1 MDDEESLYVSDTEK
15 HEVRRWRMGEKNG
28 TVVAGGNGEGNRR
41 DQLDYPYSIVVDQDH
56 SVYVSDW
63 NNHRVMKWMKGAKEG
78 IIVAGGNGKGDALT
92 QLHYPNGL
100 FVDRLNTV
108 YVADSK
114 NHRIMRW
121 PQGATSGSVNKR
133 LHAIVHDSI
142 FTNCLTLMK
151 NVSVDSID
159 PLSDPILDQFFLQI
173 LPSIHHKIKW
183 FNLESSSMKRILL
196 ATNYPN
202 LYGLGLYDIEIE
214 TALSFFSGESCL
226 TSIDKNQI
234 FEFVIKRTTYGKV
247 NLTKDMNSRILARIF
262 TTFSNL
268 QYLNFCASSIW
279 NEQLAFLNPY
289 PGINSSTLLE
299 LHILLVSFSD
309 CLYILDGRFNKLH
322 TLHVDIFSITPS
334 DLRNNNQKKL
344 PIPNIRCFSL
354 YCEPM
359 TNVYDEVIV
368 PHLQRMSNL
377 EKLSLNLG
385 ICDKNTF
392 VDGNELKQNIIN
404 YMPQLKSFQFY
415 ICSHLYLSNQI
426 YLPSKEDIQH
436 TFRDFKDDQVIS
448 YIDYFQ
454 KEQYS
459 LCHIY
464 SYSFKLKYYY
474 TITNNFPGG
483 LFKYVHEL
491 LFYDECPFEHEFFL
505 QIAQSFP
512 FIKRLSIKNSKPQN
526 NKLCK
531 ESKNDN
537 QDFSV
542 IKFPHLICLT
552 LNLAHDDYIE
562 EFLVD
567 TRICLLNNNVHL
579 NIFYHQLKRVTHHFT
594 RDTTRINCAKLNSLC
609 FGGRRLPKYAKDYFP
624 HV

>member
-1 MDDEESLYVSDTEK
+1 MKHSSAGLNDLPDEILMIILKKLSNIQVLYSL
-15 HEVRRWRMGEKNG
+15 
-28 TVVAGGNGEGNRR
+28 
-41 DQLDYPYSIVVDQDH
+41 IC
-56 SVYVSDW
+56 
-63 NNHRVMKWMKGAKEG
+63 
-78 IIVAGGNGKGDALT
+78 
-92 QLHYPNGL
+92 
-100 FVDRLNTV
+100 
-108 YVADSK
+108 
-114 NHRIMRW
+114 
-121 PQGATSGSVNKR
+121 VNKR
-133 LHAIVHDSI
+133 LHAIVHDPI
-142 FTNCLTLMK
+142 FTNCLTLM
-151 NVSVDSID
+151 NYVSVDSID
-159 PLSDPILDQFFLQI
+159 PLSDRILDQFCLQI
-173 LPSIHHKIKW
+173 LPAIHHNIKW
-183 FNLESSSMKRILL
+183 LNLESSSMKRILL
-196 ATNYPN
+196 PTNYPN

-214 TALSFFSGESCL
+214 TALSFFSDESCL

-234 FEFVIKRTTYGKV
+234 LEFVIKHTRYGKV
-247 NLTKDMNSRILARIF
+247 NLWKDINSRILAHIF

-268 QYLNFCASSIW
+268 QYLNFRASSISS
-279 NEQLAFLNPY
+279 EQLSFVNPY
-289 PGINSSTLLE
+289 PGINSSTLSE
-299 LHILLVSFSD
+299 LHIRLISFSD
-309 CLYILDGRFNKLH
+309 CLYILDGRFNNLH
-322 TLHVDIFSITPS
+322 TLDVDILSITAS
-334 DLRNNNQKKL
+334 DLRNNSQEKL
-344 PIPNIRCFSL
+344 PILNIRCFSL

-359 TNVYDEVIV
+359 IDVYDELIV

-377 EKLSLNLG
+377 EKFSLNLA
-385 ICDKNTF
+385 ICGKNTF

-404 YMPQLKSFQFY
+404 YMPQLKRFEFY

-426 YLPSKEDIQH
+426 NLPSKEDIQH
-436 TFRDFKDDQVIS
+436 TFRDFKDDQIIS

-491 LFYDECPFEHEFFL
+491 LFYDERPFEHEFFL

-512 FIKRLSIKNSKPQN
+512 FIKNLSIKNSKPQN

-537 QDFSV
+537 QDFSI
-542 IKFPHLICLT
+542 IKFPHLINLT
-552 LNLAHDDYIE
+552 LNLAHDNYIE
-562 EFLVD
+562 ELLFD
-567 TRICLLNNNVHL
+567 TRTCLPNNVVHL

-609 FGGRRLPKYAKDYFP
+609 LGGRRLPKYAKDYFP